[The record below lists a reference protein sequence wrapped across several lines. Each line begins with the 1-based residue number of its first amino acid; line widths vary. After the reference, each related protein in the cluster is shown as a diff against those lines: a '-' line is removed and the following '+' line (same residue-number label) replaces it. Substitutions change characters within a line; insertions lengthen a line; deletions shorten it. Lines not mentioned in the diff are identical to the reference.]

1 MTGQTTRPI
10 LSEPVRVELAEG
22 LLQPQ
27 ARLAPKFFYSR
38 LGSTLFEAICL
49 LDEYYLTRA
58 EAAIFA
64 RHGREI
70 AQAAGVGRT
79 LIDLGA
85 GNCAKAAGLFPVLAP
100 RHYVPVDISV
110 DFMAD
115 AVAALAAAH
124 PGLRMH
130 PVGMDFSEHLAL
142 PAVVEPEG
150 RLFFYPGSSLGN
162 FAPLQA
168 AQFLA
173 RLRAA
178 CGADGGLLLGVD
190 LVKDK
195 AVLEAA
201 YDDALGVTA
210 AFNLAILAHVNALL
224 GSDFAPRAW
233 RHVAL
238 FNAGQSRIEMY
249 LESRVAQ
256 IVRWPKGERAFAA
269 GERIHTEN
277 SYKFTPAGLTAL
289 LAQSG
294 FAEAQCWSD
303 PQNAFLVCYARAV

>member
-1 MTGQTTRPI
+1 VTGQTKRPI
-10 LSEPVRVELAEG
+10 LSEPVRAELAAG
-22 LLQPQ
+22 LMQPN
-27 ARLAPKFFYSR
+27 ARIAPKFFYSR

-49 LDEYYLTRA
+49 LDEYYLTRT

-64 RHGREI
+64 RHGRAI

-115 AVAALAAAH
+115 AVAALTAAH

-142 PAVVEPEG
+142 PAVVAPEG

-178 CGADGGLLLGVD
+178 CGADGGVLIGVD

-210 AFNLAILAHVNALL
+210 AFNLAVLRHVNELL
-224 GSDFAPRAW
+224 GSDFAPQLW
-233 RHVAL
+233 RHRAL
-238 FNAGQSRIEMY
+238 YNAGQSRIEMY
-249 LESRVAQ
+249 LEARTAQ
-256 IVRWPKGERAFAA
+256 TVSWPGGERAFAA

-277 SYKFTPAGLTAL
+277 SYKFTAAGLSTML
-289 LAQSG
+289 EQSG
-294 FAEAQCWSD
+294 FGGMQCWSD
-303 PQNAFLVCYARAV
+303 PGQAFLVCYARAV